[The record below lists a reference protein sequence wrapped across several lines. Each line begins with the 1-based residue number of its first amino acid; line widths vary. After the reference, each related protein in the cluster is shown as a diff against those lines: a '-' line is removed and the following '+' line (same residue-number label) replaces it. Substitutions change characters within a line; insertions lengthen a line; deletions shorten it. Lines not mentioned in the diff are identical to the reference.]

1 MRGIVAMTVPEEN
14 RQKTETTD
22 DVVMEP
28 AEEKAGKP
36 APTGPSGRTMREAME
51 EAGIQREDF
60 EER

>member
-1 MRGIVAMTVPEEN
+1 MTVPEEN

-28 AEEKAGKP
+28 AEEAGKP

-51 EAGIQREDF
+51 EAGVQREDY

>member
-1 MRGIVAMTVPEEN
+1 MTVPEEN

-51 EAGIQREDF
+51 EAGIQREDY